1 MFRLLQRLLLPVFVL
16 ALLIGVLNI
25 KDEFGFDPIDEV
37 EIDDSSSELLTPVFS
52 LRRAPNL
59 LVSPLANQKL
69 NDDLLSLS
77 NMLPTSSCL
86 AVSSNSEK
94 LFDYQ
99 VDIPLISGNAQKLI
113 TAYAGIQQI
122 GVNFQYETLIGVV
135 REPESDGLLRTSDLY

>member
-59 LVSPLANQKL
+59 LVFGVVSGPGSAVTLEVRCEIAHLKF
-69 NDDLLSLS
+69 SRSSSFCFLS
-77 NMLPTSSCL
+77 NASSSSAEL
-86 AVSSNSEK
+86 SSIRSVNPQAPDPNMSTVSTTAEG
-94 LFDYQ
+94 
-99 VDIPLISGNAQKLI
+99 VI
-113 TAYAGIQQI
+113 TRHCAAG
-122 GVNFQYETLIGVV
+122 VKVLN
-135 REPESDGLLRTSDLY
+135 RTPV